1 MSENQIPL
9 NPVGRQDIHKLETIL
24 LTATLLR
31 PEVLDMIRT
40 SSERLTWVD
49 SLAVAA
55 GALAREKA
63 GMTLSQ
69 IAEELGRTEQTV
81 KKHLKEES
89 KAGQL
94 VKETYEII
102 KTLIKEGKDVNE
114 AFPLI
119 ALGDAKGLKE
129 EVERLKK
136 EKEEIK
142 QSLAKIKEDLETL
155 VKKFLARDF
164 KAEGKK

>member
-9 NPVGRQDIHKLETIL
+9 NPVGREDIHRLETIL

-31 PEVLDMIRT
+31 PEVLDMIRS

-69 IAEELGRTEQTV
+69 IAEELGRTEQSI

-94 VKETYEII
+94 IKETYETI
-102 KTLIKEGKDVNE
+102 KYLVKEGKNVNDV
-114 AFPLI
+114 FPLI
-119 ALGDAKGLKE
+119 ALDNVKSLKE
-129 EVERLKK
+129 EVEKLKR
-136 EKEEIK
+136 EKEEIR
-142 QSLAKIKEDLETL
+142 QTLVKIKEEVEAL
-155 VKKFLARDF
+155 VS
-164 KAEGKK
+164 EISS

>member
-1 MSENQIPL
+1 MNDNQIPL

-63 GMTLSQ
+63 GMTLSE

-94 VKETYEII
+94 VKETYEMI
-102 KTLIKEGKDVNE
+102 KTLVKEGKNVNDV
-114 AFPLI
+114 FPII

-129 EVERLKK
+129 EVEKLKK

-142 QSLAKIKEDLETL
+142 QSLTKIKEELEAL
-155 VKKFLARDF
+155 VKKIS
-164 KAEGKK
+164 G

>member
-1 MSENQIPL
+1 MNDNQIPL

-63 GMTLSQ
+63 GMTLSE

-94 VKETYEII
+94 VKETYEMI
-102 KTLIKEGKDVNE
+102 KTLVKEGKNVNDV
-114 AFPLI
+114 FPLI

-129 EVERLKK
+129 EVEKLKK

-142 QSLAKIKEDLETL
+142 QTLTKIKEELEAL
-155 VKKFLARDF
+155 VKKIS
-164 KAEGKK
+164 G

>member
-1 MSENQIPL
+1 MNENQIPL
-9 NPVGRQDIHKLETIL
+9 NPVGKQDIHKLESIL
-24 LTATLLR
+24 LTATLFR

-40 SSERLTWVD
+40 SAERLTWVD

-69 IAEELGRTEQTV
+69 IAEELGRTEQTI
-81 KKHLKEES
+81 KKHLKEET

-94 VKETYEII
+94 IRETYETI
-102 KTLIKEGKDVNE
+102 KNLVKEGRNINDV
-114 AFPLI
+114 FPVI
-119 ALGDAKGLKE
+119 ALGNAKELKE
-129 EVERLKK
+129 EVEKLKK

-142 QSLAKIKEDLETL
+142 QALAKIKEEIETL
-155 VKKFLARDF
+155 VTKLS
-164 KAEGKK
+164 G

>member
-1 MSENQIPL
+1 MNENQIPL
-9 NPVGRQDIHKLETIL
+9 NPIGRQDIHKLETIL

-63 GMTLSQ
+63 GMTLPR
-69 IAEELGRTEQTV
+69 IADELGRTEQTIR
-81 KKHLKEES
+81 KHLKEES

-94 VKETYEII
+94 VRETYETI
-102 KTLIKEGKDVNE
+102 KYLVKEGKDLNE
-114 AFPLI
+114 IFHFI
-119 ALGDAKGLKE
+119 GIGDVRSLKE
-129 EVERLKK
+129 EAERLKK
-136 EKEEIK
+136 EKEEIG
-142 QSLAKIKEDLETL
+142 QLLVRIKEEIEAILNR
-155 VKKFLARDF
+155 FSR
-164 KAEGKK
+164 

>member
-1 MSENQIPL
+1 MNENQIPL
-9 NPVGRQDIHKLETIL
+9 NPVGRQDIHRLETIL

-31 PEVLDMIRT
+31 PEVLDMIKT

-69 IAEELGRTEQTV
+69 IAEELGRTEQTI

-102 KTLIKEGKDVNE
+102 KSLVKEGKVDEV
-114 AFPLI
+114 FPLL
-119 ALGDAKGLKE
+119 ASKDTKSLRE
-129 EVERLKK
+129 EV
-136 EKEEIK
+136 K
-142 QSLAKIKEDLETL
+142 QGLMKIKEDLEAL
-155 VKKFLARDF
+155 ISKLS
-164 KAEGKK
+164 E

>member
-1 MSENQIPL
+1 MNDNQIPL

-63 GMTLSQ
+63 GMTLSE

-94 VKETYEII
+94 VKETYEMI
-102 KTLIKEGKDVNE
+102 KTLVKEGKNVNDV
-114 AFPLI
+114 FPLI
-119 ALGDAKGLKE
+119 ALGDAKGVKE
-129 EVERLKK
+129 EVEKLKK

-142 QSLAKIKEDLETL
+142 QTLTKIKEELEAL
-155 VKKFLARDF
+155 VKKIS
-164 KAEGKK
+164 G

>member
-1 MSENQIPL
+1 MNENQIPL

-63 GMTLSQ
+63 GMTLSE

-94 VKETYEII
+94 VKETYEMI
-102 KTLIKEGKDVNE
+102 KTLVKEGKNVNDV
-114 AFPLI
+114 FPII

-129 EVERLKK
+129 EVEKLKK

-142 QSLAKIKEDLETL
+142 QALTKIKEELETL
-155 VKKFLARDF
+155 VAKLS
-164 KAEGKK
+164 G

>member
-9 NPVGRQDIHKLETIL
+9 NPVGKQDIHKLETIL

-31 PEVLDMIRT
+31 PEVPDMIRT

-63 GMTLSQ
+63 GMTLTQ
-69 IAEELGRTEQTV
+69 IADELGRTEQTI

-94 VKETYEII
+94 VKETYEMI
-102 KTLIKEGKDVNE
+102 KYLVKEGKNVNDV
-114 AFPLI
+114 FPLL
-119 ALGDAKGLKE
+119 ALESIKDLKE
-129 EVERLKK
+129 EVEKLKK
-136 EKEEIK
+136 EKEEIRK
-142 QSLAKIKEDLETL
+142 VLVKIKEEIETL
-155 VKKFLARDF
+155 TNKISS
-164 KAEGKK
+164 

>member
-1 MSENQIPL
+1 MNENQIPL
-9 NPVGRQDIHKLETIL
+9 NPVGRQDIHRLETIL

-69 IAEELGRTEQTV
+69 IAEELGRTEQTI

-94 VKETYEII
+94 VRETYEII
-102 KTLIKEGKDVNE
+102 KNLVKEGKVDEV
-114 AFPLI
+114 FPLL
-119 ALGDAKGLKE
+119 ASKDTKSLRE
-129 EVERLKK
+129 EV
-136 EKEEIK
+136 K
-142 QSLAKIKEDLETL
+142 QGLMKIKEDLEAL
-155 VKKFLARDF
+155 ISRLS
-164 KAEGKK
+164 E

>member
-102 KTLIKEGKDVNE
+102 KNLIKEGKDVNE
-114 AFPLI
+114 VFPLI
-119 ALGDAKGLKE
+119 ALGDTKGLKE

-155 VKKFLARDF
+155 VKKLSS
-164 KAEGKK
+164 

>member
-1 MSENQIPL
+1 MNENQIPL
-9 NPVGRQDIHKLETIL
+9 NPVGKQDIHKLESIL
-24 LTATLLR
+24 LTATLFR

-40 SSERLTWVD
+40 SAERLTWVD

-69 IAEELGRTEQTV
+69 IAEELGRTEQTI
-81 KKHLKEES
+81 KKHLKEET

-94 VKETYEII
+94 IRETYETI
-102 KTLIKEGKDVNE
+102 KNLVKEGRNINDV
-114 AFPLI
+114 FPVI
-119 ALGDAKGLKE
+119 ALGNAKELKE
-129 EVERLKK
+129 EVEKLKK

-142 QSLAKIKEDLETL
+142 QALAKIKEEIETL
-155 VKKFLARDF
+155 VTNLS
-164 KAEGKK
+164 G

>member
-1 MSENQIPL
+1 MNENQIPL

-63 GMTLSQ
+63 GMTLSE

-94 VKETYEII
+94 VKETYEMI
-102 KTLIKEGKDVNE
+102 KTLVKEGKNVNDV
-114 AFPLI
+114 FPII

-129 EVERLKK
+129 EVEKLKK

-142 QSLAKIKEDLETL
+142 QALTKIKEELEAL
-155 VKKFLARDF
+155 VSKLS
-164 KAEGKK
+164 G

>member
-1 MSENQIPL
+1 MNEAQIPL
-9 NPVGRQDIHKLETIL
+9 NPVGKQDIHKLESIL

-69 IAEELGRTEQTV
+69 IAEELGRTEQTI

-94 VKETYEII
+94 VKETYEMI
-102 KTLIKEGKDVNE
+102 KTLVKEGKNVNDV
-114 AFPLI
+114 FPLI

-129 EVERLKK
+129 EVEKLKK

-142 QSLAKIKEDLETL
+142 QSLTKIKEELETL
-155 VKKFLARDF
+155 VKKVS
-164 KAEGKK
+164 G

>member
-1 MSENQIPL
+1 MNESQIPL
-9 NPVGRQDIHKLETIL
+9 NPIGRQDIHKLETIL

-31 PEVLDMIRT
+31 PEVLDIIR
-40 SSERLTWVD
+40 SSAERLTWVD

-102 KTLIKEGKDVNE
+102 KNLAKEGKVNDV
-114 AFPLI
+114 FPMIVINNTENLI
-119 ALGDAKGLKE
+119 NKIEKLKA
-129 EVERLKK
+129 
-136 EKEEIK
+136 EKEEIVRT
-142 QSLAKIKEDLETL
+142 LMRMREELETL
-155 VKKFLARDF
+155 LSKFSTQQT
-164 KAEGKK
+164 KN

>member
-1 MSENQIPL
+1 MNENQIPL

-94 VKETYEII
+94 VKETYEMI
-102 KTLIKEGKDVNE
+102 KTLVKEGKNVNDV
-114 AFPLI
+114 FPLI

-129 EVERLKK
+129 EVEKLKK

-142 QSLAKIKEDLETL
+142 QSLTKIKEELEAL
-155 VKKFLARDF
+155 LKKVS
-164 KAEGKK
+164 G

>member
-1 MSENQIPL
+1 MKENQIPL

-24 LTATLLR
+24 LTATLFR

-40 SSERLTWVD
+40 SAERLTWVD

-69 IAEELGRTEQTV
+69 IADELGRTEQTI
-81 KKHLKEES
+81 KKHLKEET

-94 VKETYEII
+94 IRESYEMI
-102 KTLIKEGKDVNE
+102 KNLVKEGKNINE
-114 AFPLI
+114 VFPI
-119 ALGDAKGLKE
+119 ITLGNAKELKE
-129 EVERLKK
+129 EVEKLKK

-142 QSLAKIKEDLETL
+142 QVLTKIKEEIETL
-155 VKKFLARDF
+155 MTKLS
-164 KAEGKK
+164 G

>member
-1 MSENQIPL
+1 MSENQISLSPA
-9 NPVGRQDIHKLETIL
+9 GRQDIHRLETIL

-69 IAEELGRTEQTV
+69 IAEELGRTEQSI

-94 VKETYEII
+94 VKETYEMI
-102 KTLIKEGKDVNE
+102 KYLVKEGKNVNDV
-114 AFPLI
+114 FPLI
-119 ALGDAKGLKE
+119 AFENVKSLKE
-129 EVERLKK
+129 EAEKLKK

-142 QSLAKIKEDLETL
+142 QTLVKIKEEVENL
-155 VKKFLARDF
+155 VNKIT
-164 KAEGKK
+164 G

>member
-1 MSENQIPL
+1 MNDNQIPL

-63 GMTLSQ
+63 GMTLSE

-94 VKETYEII
+94 VKETYEMI
-102 KTLIKEGKDVNE
+102 KTLVKEGKNVNDV
-114 AFPLI
+114 FPLI

-129 EVERLKK
+129 EVEKLKK

-142 QSLAKIKEDLETL
+142 QSLTKIKEELETL
-155 VKKFLARDF
+155 VKKVSS
-164 KAEGKK
+164 

>member
-1 MSENQIPL
+1 MNDNQIPL

-31 PEVLDMIRT
+31 PEVLDMIRS

-63 GMTLSQ
+63 GMTLSE

-94 VKETYEII
+94 VKETYEMI
-102 KTLIKEGKDVNE
+102 KTLVKEGKNVNDV
-114 AFPLI
+114 FPLI

-129 EVERLKK
+129 EVEKLKK
-136 EKEEIK
+136 EREEIK
-142 QSLAKIKEDLETL
+142 QNLTKIKEELETL
-155 VKKFLARDF
+155 VKKISDS
-164 KAEGKK
+164 KI

>member
-9 NPVGRQDIHKLETIL
+9 NPVGRQDIHRLETIL

-69 IAEELGRTEQTV
+69 IAEELGRTEQSI

-94 VKETYEII
+94 VKETYEMI
-102 KTLIKEGKDVNE
+102 KNLVKEGKNVNDV
-114 AFPLI
+114 FPLI
-119 ALGDAKGLKE
+119 AFENVKGLKE
-129 EVERLKK
+129 EVEKLKK
-136 EKEEIK
+136 EKEELK
-142 QSLAKIKEDLETL
+142 QSLVKIKEEIEAL
-155 VKKFLARDF
+155 VSKISS
-164 KAEGKK
+164 

>member
-1 MSENQIPL
+1 MNENQIPL

-63 GMTLSQ
+63 GMSLSE

-94 VKETYEII
+94 VKETYEMI
-102 KTLIKEGKDVNE
+102 KTLVKEGKNVNDV
-114 AFPLI
+114 FPLI
-119 ALGDAKGLKE
+119 ALGDAE
-129 EVERLKK
+129 EVEKLKK

-142 QSLAKIKEDLETL
+142 QSLTKIKEELEAL
-155 VKKFLARDF
+155 VKKIS
-164 KAEGKK
+164 G

>member
-1 MSENQIPL
+1 MNENQIPL
-9 NPVGRQDIHKLETIL
+9 NPVGRQDIHRLETIL

-69 IAEELGRTEQTV
+69 IAEELGRTEQTI

-94 VKETYEII
+94 VRETYEII
-102 KTLIKEGKDVNE
+102 KNLAKEGKVDDV
-114 AFPLI
+114 FPLI
-119 ALGDAKGLKE
+119 ALEDTRTLKE
-129 EVERLKK
+129 EV
-136 EKEEIK
+136 K
-142 QSLAKIKEDLETL
+142 QSLMKIKEGLEAL
-155 VKKFLARDF
+155 INKLSQ
-164 KAEGKK
+164 

>member
-1 MSENQIPL
+1 MNENQIPL

-63 GMTLSQ
+63 GMTLSE

-94 VKETYEII
+94 VKETYEMI
-102 KTLIKEGKDVNE
+102 KTLVKEGKNVNDV
-114 AFPLI
+114 FPII

-129 EVERLKK
+129 EVEKLKK
-136 EKEEIK
+136 EKEEIR
-142 QSLAKIKEDLETL
+142 QALTKIKEEIETL
-155 VKKFLARDF
+155 VAKLS
-164 KAEGKK
+164 G

>member
-1 MSENQIPL
+1 MNENQIPL

-63 GMTLSQ
+63 GMTLSE

-94 VKETYEII
+94 VKETYEMI
-102 KTLIKEGKDVNE
+102 KTLVKEGKNVNDV
-114 AFPLI
+114 FPLI

-129 EVERLKK
+129 EVEKLKK

-142 QSLAKIKEDLETL
+142 QSLTKIKEELETL
-155 VKKFLARDF
+155 VKKVSS
-164 KAEGKK
+164 

>member
-1 MSENQIPL
+1 MSENQISLSPA
-9 NPVGRQDIHKLETIL
+9 GRQDIHRLETIL

-69 IAEELGRTEQTV
+69 IAEELGRTEQTI

-94 VKETYEII
+94 VKETYEMI
-102 KTLIKEGKDVNE
+102 KYLVKEGKNVNDV
-114 AFPLI
+114 FPLL
-119 ALGDAKGLKE
+119 ALESIKDLKE
-129 EVERLKK
+129 EVEKLKK
-136 EKEEIK
+136 EKEEIRK
-142 QSLAKIKEDLETL
+142 VLVKIKEEIETL
-155 VKKFLARDF
+155 TNKISS
-164 KAEGKK
+164 